1 MAIEQANGMSNKI
14 LLFIPAYNCE
24 KQIVR
29 VLAQLDSTQSA
40 FFEHVIVVNN
50 RSTDGTEDAALASA
64 MARGDG
70 KVEILRN
77 RENYGLGGS
86 HKVAFDYALRN
97 DFDYVAVLHGDDQ
110 GRIADLTRRFAQAD
124 TEQSDCLLGARFHPD
139 SSLVGYSPFRT
150 LGNRLFNAAFSIV
163 ARRRLFDL
171 GAGLNLYRTDILR
184 DRFYERFS
192 DDLTFNYCMIL
203 AHCALGHR
211 IAFFPIEWREE
222 DQISNVR
229 LVRQAVRSLALLA
242 SFAFGRRRFLTSEHR
257 AAPRASYDWDTV
269 DAGTPKAAVS

>member
-1 MAIEQANGMSNKI
+1 MSNRT

-50 RSTDGTEDAALASA
+50 RSTDGTENAALTSA

-70 KVEILRN
+70 KVEVLRN

-86 HKVAFDYALRN
+86 HKVAFEYALRN
-97 DFDYVAVLHGDDQ
+97 GFDYVAVLHGDDQ
-110 GRIADLTRRFAQAD
+110 GRVADLTRRFSGNRA
-124 TEQSDCLLGARFHPD
+124 EQPDCLLGARFHPD
-139 SSLVGYSPFRT
+139 SALIGYSPFRT
-150 LGNRLFNAAFSIV
+150 LGNRLFNAAFSFV

-203 AHCALGHR
+203 AHSALGHR
-211 IAFFPIEWREE
+211 IEFFPIEWREE
-222 DQISNVR
+222 DQVSNVR
-229 LVRQAVRSLALLA
+229 LVSQAIRSLSLLV
-242 SFAFGRRRFLTSEHR
+242 SFAFGRRRFLASEHR
-257 AAPRASYDWDTV
+257 AKARTNYEWDV
-269 DAGTPKAAVS
+269 VSGGGLKVAVS